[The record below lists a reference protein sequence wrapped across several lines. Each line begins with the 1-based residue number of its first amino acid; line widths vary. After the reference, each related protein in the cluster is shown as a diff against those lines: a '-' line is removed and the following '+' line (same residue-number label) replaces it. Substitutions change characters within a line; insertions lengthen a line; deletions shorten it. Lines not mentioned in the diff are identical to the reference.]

1 MVPTS
6 RIDALVMDISVD
18 SREQSLSPLIDLVRN
33 GGFRHNTNYASSA
46 WTSFS
51 SGCVNRTHLE
61 IQLCVKLLQFAM
73 QLIFEFIEILL
84 SFQDRTRQSITSF
97 FCSTYRS
104 MQRARVITGIKGAT
118 LKSHI
123 FFPRHCSFTIKG
135 LEREL

>member
-1 MVPTS
+1 MGGVLAGHPVHCLVPPPTQLHTIWHRTGTTKKKVVSPRWFVKILVNQTQGKDGRRISSFYLTIPWRREMVPTS

-61 IQLCVKLLQFAM
+61 IQLLL
-73 QLIFEFIEILL
+73 
-84 SFQDRTRQSITSF
+84 
-97 FCSTYRS
+97 CN
-104 MQRARVITGIKGAT
+104 
-118 LKSHI
+118 
-123 FFPRHCSFTIKG
+123 
-135 LEREL
+135 